1 MLQWRSL
8 LDGTEPSSV
17 PASLHC
23 IRVRGKSSPG
33 GTVSENLYQQ
43 IKFHYSHRQWE
54 KCVRDKAATEQW
66 TLRKPCSQSN
76 TYHHCW
82 WCAAA
87 VSGSFGS
94 AAPGPTTENK
104 TDNRSEISVL
114 PRPALAF
121 PPFLYRETAL
131 SDNRCPQHNTN
142 TALREKSGG
151 GDHLVLCP
159 VNVQVASKARRD
171 CQRSVHVVLWAER
184 QISRAKLKWCQ
195 SRLDMDACNTW
206 FQLKTRPS
214 AV

>member
-1 MLQWRSL
+1 MSAYQKKALVIKPCTCRTLERLKKKYIERLQS
-8 LDGTEPSSV
+8 SSV
-17 PASLHC
+17 DLNTVGFNKCYNGALCWMVQHLHRYQRHY
-23 IRVRGKSSPG
+23 IALGEREKLARRHLG
-33 GTVSENLYQQ
+33 ENLYQQ

-94 AAPGPTTENK
+94 AAPGPTTKNK
-104 TDNRSEISVL
+104 TDQRSEISVL

-151 GDHLVLCP
+151 GGGSPGTVSSQC
-159 VNVQVASKARRD
+159 SS
-171 CQRSVHVVLWAER
+171 CE
-184 QISRAKLKWCQ
+184 
-195 SRLDMDACNTW
+195 
-206 FQLKTRPS
+206 
-214 AV
+214 